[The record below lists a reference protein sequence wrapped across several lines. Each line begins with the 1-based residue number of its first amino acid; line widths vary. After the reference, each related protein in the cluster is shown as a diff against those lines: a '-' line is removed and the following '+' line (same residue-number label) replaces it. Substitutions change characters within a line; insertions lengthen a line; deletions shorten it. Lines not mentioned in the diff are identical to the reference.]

1 MESLYPKQRFFF
13 NPTFYKKPI
22 VSLVLFN
29 SLWKFR
35 FKFPDYQ
42 FFQLLFFIS
51 TFVTFIISE
60 LYFYI
65 PNGVDHIYHS
75 KYLSYFLYQSEDT
88 YSGFGLIYYYIVA
101 LITHLRIQEVN
112 NLNVVHFMN
121 SSIITANFILFLFG
135 ILGIYFL
142 LRK

>member
-1 MESLYPKQRFFF
+1 MIIFRKF
-13 NPTFYKKPI
+13 NYI
-22 VSLVLFN
+22 
-29 SLWKFR
+29 
-35 FKFPDYQ
+35 

-142 LRK
+142 LRKYGFK